1 MATEAF
7 VGFTYWGKHSN
18 DDLNIL
24 RVSNSNRYNDN
35 LTPTL
40 TDKTAEI
47 PGGDGMYFFNTYHK
61 QKQFTINIAF
71 DSLTET
77 QLRTLRQVFDG
88 KDIHDL
94 VFDELPDRVYHAKV
108 TSNPNIKYIPFDV
121 HDTPGTSS
129 NTGAAVAQSSTT
141 HVIYKGEG
149 TIQFTCYDPY
159 AYGTTAYHAGDT
171 VCGEVETPFIIT
183 KKDNEGGSVIVA
195 AGETWTVTWGG
206 INHTITFPNAATGTT
221 ISWNSS
227 TGMVKADNTP
237 LKFIGNSMLMLPVGS
252 TPVANCSDD
261 DEDIVFTLTYYN
273 RYY

>member
-7 VGFTYWGKHSN
+7 VGFTYWGKHSH

-94 VFDELPDRVYHAKV
+94 IFDELPDRVYHAKV

-129 NTGAAVAQSSTT
+129 NTGASVAQSAAT
-141 HVIYKGEG
+141 HVVYKGEG

-159 AYGTTAYHAGDT
+159 AYGTTAYHAGTT
-171 VCGEVETPFIIT
+171 VGGEVETPFIAT
-183 KKDNEGGSVIVA
+183 KSSVA
-195 AGETWTVTWGG
+195 ANETWTITLPDGA
-206 INHTITFPNAATGTT
+206 HSITFPNASINTVT
-221 ISWNSS
+221 WNSS
-227 TGMVKADNTP
+227 TGMVKAGNTP
-237 LKFIGNSMLMLPVGS
+237 IKFIGNSMLMLPVGS
-252 TPVANCSDD
+252 TPTVTGG
-261 DEDIVFTLTYYN
+261 FTLTYYN